1 MKKGLKIFIVAMS
14 LVLVIATAVGTS
26 LALLT
31 DRTAPIENTF
41 TVGNVDIELSESN
54 NTYKLIPGNDI
65 AKDPTVTVKS
75 GSENCWLFVKV
86 EVDTDLAKVIEYT
99 LDGWTAVPDVA
110 NVYYKK
116 DATVGSYAVLTDN
129 IVKVKL
135 AATSAEIAAAKDKKM
150 IITAYACQS
159 ENVTTVA
166 QAWDAV
172 KGLPNP

>member
-41 TVGNVDIELSESN
+41 TVGKVDIELSESN

-65 AKDPTVTVKS
+65 TKNPTVTVVD
-75 GSENCWLFVKV
+75 GSEKCWLFVKV

-99 LDGWTAVPDVA
+99 LDGWTAVPGVA
-110 NVYYKK
+110 NVYYKQ
-116 DATVGSYAVLTDN
+116 DATVGSYGVLTGN
-129 IVKVKL
+129 KVTVKL
-135 AATSAEIAAAKDKKM
+135 TATSAEIAAAKDNKM

-159 ENVTTVA
+159 ANVTTVA
-166 QAWDAV
+166 DAWDAV